1 MASLHSVTMTLW
13 SLAILLQV
21 VLLVQAQ
28 DLDALR
34 EALDKAGVKAV
45 FPEDAAY
52 ANASVA
58 CKWHFA
64 LLQSRIP
71 LSLPQTT
78 RATPSTP

>member
-1 MASLHSVTMTLW
+1 MASLHSVTIALW

-52 ANASVA
+52 ANASA
-58 CKWHFA
+58 PCKRLSSSMHP
-64 LLQSRIP
+64 RIP
-71 LSLPQTT
+71 LSLPQIT